1 MVVASFIALPAGASV
16 ISITNNTGGWD
27 LVDLYLAP
35 FGARTWGEDRL
46 QEDSTLT
53 EGETWTMEVPA
64 GVYSIRVVD
73 VDGDTYT
80 RLSLPVMDAIEW
92 AVTLDNL
99 DGSPG
104 VGGASSG

>member
-1 MVVASFIALPAGASV
+1 V
-16 ISITNNTGGWD
+16 ISITNTTGGWD

-46 QEDSTLT
+46 QGDSTLT
-53 EGETWTMEVPA
+53 EGDTWTMEVPA

-80 RLSLPVMDAIEW
+80 RLSLPVMDTLEW
-92 AVTLDNL
+92 VVTLDDL
-99 DGSPG
+99 DGASG
-104 VGGASSG
+104 AGGASSG